1 MKLKHLI
8 LSFAVFAALF
18 SCTRTDAP
26 LPEEDMLYR
35 VECFYQQNPD
45 SALQILDTLRLDRLS
60 EKELAHYYLLWVKVN
75 EPYWAYKP
83 ESDSMLNE
91 AVQYFLYSNDLYFKA
106 LTLMIT
112 ARFEKLAGNEAESV
126 KNELQAL
133 EVIEQCKH
141 VDERLVLYSHEPTDE
156 QNEIDRIKY
165 SIYTR
170 LGMGYMANS
179 LWDEGLYYMHLANR
193 YYTEKQR
200 PFFQILTL
208 VPMGMTYVEKKDFDS
223 SYYCYSEALRLSAE
237 THDNL
242 NYFQVCDALAQYYLS
257 LYDNKRFENDEEK
270 EALLRNAIRW
280 HKTEL
285 DTLATLG
292 EAMFLNRSID
302 GYGGIS
308 SAYLELQQ
316 YDSSIYYAEKGL
328 IGNGRNVWKENL
340 KKYLF
345 KSHFALS
352 NYEKAAMYAEDLFKN
367 LDLETQKDNEIG
379 VNLAKSESEKHNE
392 LQQLQN
398 ENQQK
403 RLHLYILL
411 LLLFIALLTLFFF
424 YYRYRKNKELEM
436 MRIQSEQQK
445 LQSEQQQLQSDIES
459 KKQQSHAMLIAH
471 ARKIYY
477 KDGDDNDGK
486 VFGSIM
492 TEFNAQYPNAQ
503 KKLKAA
509 LPDFTDSEIDILI
522 LWSLSFQ
529 IKDMAHILG
538 LSENTVA
545 KYRSNIRQKTKTAD
559 ILGLIK
565 PILD

>member
-1 MKLKHLI
+1 MKHFLHTWFLV
-8 LSFAVFAALF
+8 LVVMAAACGRQDTPP
-18 SCTRTDAP
+18 SA
-26 LPEEDMLYR
+26 EEDMLYR

-45 SALQILDTLRLDRLS
+45 SAMRILDTLNVDVLS
-60 EKELAHYYLLWVKVN
+60 EKERAHYNLLWVKVN

-91 AVQYFLYSNDLYFKA
+91 AVQYFLHSNDMYFKA
-106 LTLMIT
+106 LTLMLS
-112 ARFEKLAGNEAESV
+112 ARFEKLAGNETESV

-133 EVIEQCKH
+133 ETIEQCKH
-141 VDERLVLYSHEPTDE
+141 IDERLVLYSLEPTDE

-179 LWDEGLYYMHLANR
+179 LWDEGLSYMRQANR

-208 VPMGMTYVEKKDFDS
+208 VPMGMTYVAKKDFDS
-223 SYYCYSEALRLSAE
+223 SYYCYCKALRLSAE

-242 NYFQVCDALAQYYLS
+242 NYFQICDALAQHYLS
-257 LYDNKRFENDEEK
+257 LYDNKRYENEEEK

-292 EAMFLNRSID
+292 EAMFLKNSID

-328 IGNGRNVWKENL
+328 IGNGRNVWKENI

-345 KSHFALS
+345 KSHYALG
-352 NYEKAAMYAEDLFKN
+352 NYEKAAMYADDLFKN
-367 LDLETQKDNEIG
+367 LDFETQKDNEIG
-379 VNLAKSESEKHNE
+379 VNLAKSESEKRNE

-403 RLHLYILL
+403 RMRLYMILL
-411 LLLFIALLTLFFF
+411 MLFVALLTLFFF

-436 MRIQSEQQK
+436 LRIQN
-445 LQSEQQQLQSDIES
+445 EQQQLQIDIES
-459 KKQQSHAMLIAH
+459 KKQQSHAMLIAL
-471 ARKIYY
+471 AKKIYY
-477 KDGDDNDGK
+477 KGGDDSDGK
-486 VFGSIM
+486 VFGNIM
-492 TEFNAQYPNAQ
+492 TEFNAQYPNAK

-509 LPDFTDSEIDILI
+509 FPDFTDSEIDILI

-538 LSENTVA
+538 LSENTVG
-545 KYRSNIRQKTKTAD
+545 KYRSNIRQKSKTAD
-559 ILGLIK
+559 IYGLIR